1 MLGGGNTNPED
12 GVHRAYDNE
21 EDGVSYNYTFFHI
34 CLFLASLYIMMTLT
48 NWYRCVQLTLPILP
62 LLQFHLFQV
71 IFKFNLLELHLRSGV
86 AI

>member
-1 MLGGGNTNPED
+1 MLTEESPAMLGGGNTNLED

-48 NWYRCVQLTLPILP
+48 NWYRCV
-62 LLQFHLFQV
+62 
-71 IFKFNLLELHLRSGV
+71 
-86 AI
+86 